1 MASSSVD
8 ERRLGGEPRKPVAL
22 AHLLAEDRQPPDDL
36 WTEELWSSRLFEYE
50 LWNRIHAR
58 DLARS
63 HADLARLLIARVS
76 LVELDR
82 NVLTRALQPFPR
94 PTRTLDALHLAS
106 ASYLRERG
114 ADVRVAT
121 YDDWMAEA
129 AEGIGLRL
137 YAM

>member
-1 MASSSVD
+1 VIYVD
-8 ERRLGGEPRKPVAL
+8 TSVAL

-36 WTEELWSSRLFEYE
+36 WTEQLWSSRLLEYE
-50 LWNRIHAR
+50 LWNRIHAL

-76 LVELDR
+76 LLELDPT
-82 NVLTRALQPFPR
+82 VLGRVLQPFPM
-94 PTRTLDALHLAS
+94 PTRTFDALHLAS

-121 YDDWMAEA
+121 YDDRMADA

-137 YAM
+137 YPV

>member
-1 MASSSVD
+1 MIYLDTS
-8 ERRLGGEPRKPVAL
+8 VAL
-22 AHLLAEDRQPPDDL
+22 AHLLAKDRCPPDDL
-36 WTEELWSSRLFEYE
+36 WAEELWSSRLLEYE
-50 LWNRIHAR
+50 LWNRIHER

-63 HADLARLLIARVS
+63 HADLARLLLARVS
-76 LVELDR
+76 LLALDPA
-82 NVLTRALQPFPR
+82 VLTRALQPFPK

-121 YDDWMAEA
+121 YDERMAGA

-137 YAM
+137 YPM

>member
-1 MASSSVD
+1 VIYLDTS
-8 ERRLGGEPRKPVAL
+8 VAL
-22 AHLLAEDRQPPDDL
+22 AHLLAEDRCPPDDL
-36 WTEELWSSRLFEYE
+36 WTEELWSSRLLEYE

-63 HADLARLLIARVS
+63 HSDLARLLLARVS
-76 LVELDR
+76 LVELDQA
-82 NVLTRALQPFPR
+82 VLSRALQPFPV

-121 YDDWMAEA
+121 YDERLAEA

-137 YAM
+137 YPV

>member
-1 MASSSVD
+1 MIYLDTS
-8 ERRLGGEPRKPVAL
+8 VAL
-22 AHLLAEDRQPPDDL
+22 AHLLAEDRCPPDDL
-36 WTEELWSSRLFEYE
+36 WTEELWSSRLLEYE

-63 HADLARLLIARVS
+63 HSDLARLLLARVS
-76 LVELDR
+76 LVELDQA
-82 NVLTRALQPFPR
+82 VLSRALQPFPV

-121 YDDWMAEA
+121 YDERLAEA

-137 YAM
+137 YPV